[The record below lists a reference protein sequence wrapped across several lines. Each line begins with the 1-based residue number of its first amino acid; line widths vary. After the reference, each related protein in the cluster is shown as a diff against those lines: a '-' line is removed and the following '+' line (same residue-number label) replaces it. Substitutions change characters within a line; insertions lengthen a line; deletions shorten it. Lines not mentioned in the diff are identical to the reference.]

1 MEVHV
6 APELEKKLTDLA
18 ATTGRPTQDLVQ
30 DVLTAYFDEL
40 ARVREGL
47 DTRYDD
53 LKSGRVQP
61 IDGEEALAR
70 LRAKS
75 EARRSGS
82 A

>member
-6 APELEKKLTDLA
+6 APELEKQLTDLA
-18 ATTGRPTQDLVQ
+18 ATTGRATEDLVQ
-30 DVLTAYFDEL
+30 DVLTAYLEEL
-40 ARVREGL
+40 TRVRDGL

-75 EARRSGS
+75 EARRSGP

>member
-18 ATTGRPTQDLVQ
+18 ATTGRATEDLVQ
-30 DVLTAYFDEL
+30 DVLTAYFEEVT
-40 ARVREGL
+40 RVRDEL

-61 IDGEEALAR
+61 IDGDKALGRFRAR
-70 LRAKS
+70 S
-75 EARRSGS
+75 EAQRSGPR
-82 A
+82 